1 MGTARDRHRIARSR
15 TTGGLTVQR
24 PVKPRSTFLAA
35 LLALVTL
42 IVAAPEQA
50 DAASPADPTLSVAS
64 GSPISP
70 NSQGQRGLVALGEN
84 LPVVEFTFTLAP
96 GTVAN
101 GSKLIIS
108 FIASTSSVTLDCA
121 TLRSP
126 GLTLSGVAVDVNG
139 RHGGCESVEDLGND
153 VPRQISITATTGS
166 QPNPFSISFL
176 QIERRTPGTPDIVTV
191 LGRWDIEVRASPAP
205 MNPMPTNAAPDPIAA
220 VVATAREQASAAGV
234 AGSSQGVLVRKGA
247 VVPVTSRVSPSVGP
261 RGGVVL
267 EAAGL
272 RVAVASSAG
281 ARADSGV
288 VVPSGGD
295 VELTISGRLVPG
307 AVVEVW
313 VNSDPRLVAAARV
326 PTDYEDGDSLTFLV
340 PTGAPLDGGE
350 AVEEG
355 EHTLQLLM
363 YMADGFEVLSTGL
376 TVGGVVPTGIPAG
389 EGPVRLDGVLLALL
403 GAAGLAGF
411 AVRRAVVSG

>member
-1 MGTARDRHRIARSR
+1 MGTARDRHRIARSS

-24 PVKPRSTFLAA
+24 PVKARSTFLAA

-70 NSQGQRGLVALGEN
+70 NSQGQRGLVELGEN
-84 LPVVEFTFTLAP
+84 RTVEFTFTLAP

-108 FIASTSSVTLDCA
+108 FLTSTSSVTLDCA

-153 VPRQISITATTGS
+153 VQRQISITATTGS
-166 QPNPFSISFL
+166 QPNPFSVSFL
-176 QIERRTPGTPDIVTV
+176 QIERRTPGTPDIVTR
-191 LGRWDIEVRASPAP
+191 LGIWDIEVRASPAP
-205 MNPMPTNAAPDPIAA
+205 TDPMPNNAAPDPTAA
-220 VVATAREQASAAGV
+220 AVATAREQASAAGV

-288 VVPSGGD
+288 VVPSGGN

-350 AVEEG
+350 AVEQG

-363 YMADGFEVLSTGL
+363 YTADGFEVLSTGL

-389 EGPVRLDGVLLALL
+389 DGPVRLDGVLLALL